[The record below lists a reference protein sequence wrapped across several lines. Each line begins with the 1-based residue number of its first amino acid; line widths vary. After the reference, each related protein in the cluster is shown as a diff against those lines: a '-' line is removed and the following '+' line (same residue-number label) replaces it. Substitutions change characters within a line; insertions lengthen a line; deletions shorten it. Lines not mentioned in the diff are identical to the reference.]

1 MIIVAGVIGAGKS
14 TFTEELAKELGT
26 RAFYEPVG
34 DNPVL
39 PLYYEDP
46 KQYGFLLQIFF
57 LNRRFNMIKQAYQE
71 NNNVLDRSIYEDL
84 LFTEINFENGNMTQ
98 AELDV
103 YSDLLDNMMEEI
115 DGMPKKAPDVMVY
128 LDVDFETMLSRII
141 KRGRPYEQFTQGDD
155 LEKYYRKVWDKY
167 QTWYDDYNVSPKI
180 KINVQEHDLVT
191 EEGLAFA
198 IEQAKDA
205 LREQGL
211 L

>member
-14 TFTEELAKELGT
+14 TFTEELAKDLDT

-84 LFTEINFENGNMTQ
+84 LFTKINFENGNMTQ

-115 DGMPKKAPDVMVY
+115 KGMPKKAPDIMVY
-128 LDVDFETMLSRII
+128 LDVDFETMLSRIV
-141 KRGRPYEQFTQGDD
+141 KRGRPYEQFTHGDD
-155 LEKYYRKVWDKY
+155 LEQYYRKVWEKY
-167 QTWYDDYNVSPKI
+167 QTWYDEYDVSPKI
-180 KINVQEHDLVT
+180 KINVQEHDLVS
-191 EEGLAFA
+191 EEGLTFA
-198 IEQAKDA
+198 LEQTKDA

>member
-14 TFTEELAKELGT
+14 TFTEELAKDLGT

-57 LNRRFNMIKQAYQE
+57 LNRRFNMIKQAYRE

-84 LFTEINFENGNMTQ
+84 LFTKINFENGNMTQ

-115 DGMPKKAPDVMVY
+115 EDMPKKAPDVMVY

-155 LEKYYRKVWDKY
+155 LEQYYHKVWEKY
-167 QTWYDDYNVSPKI
+167 QTWYDEYDISPKI

-191 EEGLAFA
+191 EEGLDFA
-198 IEQAKDA
+198 IKQAKDV

>member
-14 TFTEELAKELGT
+14 TFTEELAKDLGT

-84 LFTEINFENGNMTQ
+84 LFTKINFENGNMTQ

-115 DGMPKKAPDVMVY
+115 KGMPKKAPDIMVY
-128 LDVDFETMLSRII
+128 LDVDFETMLSRIV
-141 KRGRPYEQFTQGDD
+141 KRGRPYEQFTHGDD
-155 LEKYYRKVWDKY
+155 LEQYYRKVWEKY
-167 QTWYDDYNVSPKI
+167 QTWYDEYDVSPKI
-180 KINVQEHDLVT
+180 KINVQEHDLVSG
-191 EEGLAFA
+191 EGLTFA
-198 IEQAKDA
+198 LEQTKDA

>member
-14 TFTEELAKELGT
+14 TFTEELAKDLGT

-84 LFTEINFENGNMTQ
+84 LFTKINFENGNMTQ

-115 DGMPKKAPDVMVY
+115 KGMPKKAPDIMVY
-128 LDVDFETMLSRII
+128 LDVDFETMLSRIV
-141 KRGRPYEQFTQGDD
+141 KRGRPYEQFTHGDD
-155 LEKYYRKVWDKY
+155 LEQYYRKVWEKY
-167 QTWYDDYNVSPKI
+167 QTWYDEYDVSPKI
-180 KINVQEHDLVT
+180 KINVQEHDLVS

-198 IEQAKDA
+198 LEQTKDA

>member
-14 TFTEELAKELGT
+14 TFTEELAKDLGT
-26 RAFYEPVG
+26 RACYEPVG

-84 LFTEINFENGNMTQ
+84 LFTKINFENGNMTQ

-115 DGMPKKAPDVMVY
+115 EGMPKKAPDIMVY
-128 LDVDFETMLSRII
+128 LDVDFETMLSRIV

-155 LEKYYRKVWDKY
+155 LEQYYREVWEKY
-167 QTWYDDYNVSPKI
+167 QTWYDEYNVSPKI

-198 IEQAKDA
+198 IEQTKDA
-205 LREQGL
+205 LLEQGL